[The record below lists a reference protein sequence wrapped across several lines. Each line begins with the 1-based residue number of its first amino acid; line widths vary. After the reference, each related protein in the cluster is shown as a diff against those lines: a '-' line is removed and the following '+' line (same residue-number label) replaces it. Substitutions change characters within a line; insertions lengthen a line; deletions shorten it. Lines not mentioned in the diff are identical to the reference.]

1 MVDGWK
7 YMLANRD
14 VRLIFIIGAL
24 FTLLW
29 SPIQSLLPVL
39 VVDVYQKD
47 SRKYSKF
54 SIRPG
59 KHLIRIS
66 KEGYFDYEEN
76 VTVDAGK
83 TARISYE
90 LKKNAGLLNLTI
102 NPSKA
107 TVYIDA
113 SKESKYTELTPGMHT
128 LKVTHAG
135 YDDYFTEDVEIKLNE
150 TTELTIELI
159 EQFGHLDLKL
169 SPYNAK
175 VYFNDSLAMEL
186 ELPSSIVFDN
196 NTVEFKLKPGTYN
209 VRAEKPFY
217 LTKTLPATIKNKER
231 TDITLTLEAK
241 SRSVA
246 KKRAWMFPGL
256 GHMYADASS
265 KGQKWLILGGAS
277 VIGTAYMGQSFLSNM
292 DAFDIAKANYQAATD
307 PTEIERL
314 RPIYQSAMD
323 DRNMSMIGT
332 AGFGAAYVIVWIWNI
347 FDISSVIPSEI
358 DLKADVHLNKAG
370 QLEASIAF

>member
-1 MVDGWK
+1 
-7 YMLANRD
+7 
-14 VRLIFIIGAL
+14 
-24 FTLLW
+24 
-29 SPIQSLLPVL
+29 
-39 VVDVYQKD
+39 
-47 SRKYSKF
+47 
-54 SIRPG
+54 
-59 KHLIRIS
+59 
-66 KEGYFDYEEN
+66 
-76 VTVDAGK
+76 
-83 TARISYE
+83 
-90 LKKNAGLLNLTI
+90 
-102 NPSKA
+102 
-107 TVYIDA
+107 
-113 SKESKYTELTPGMHT
+113 
-128 LKVTHAG
+128 
-135 YDDYFTEDVEIKLNE
+135 
-150 TTELTIELI
+150 
-159 EQFGHLDLKL
+159 
-169 SPYNAK
+169 
-175 VYFNDSLAMEL
+175 MEL

-256 GHMYADASS
+256 GHMYADAPS

-277 VIGTAYMGQSFLSNM
+277 IIGTAYMGQSFLSNT

-323 DRNMSMIGT
+323 DRNMSLIGT
-332 AGFGAAYVIVWIWNI
+332 AGFGAAYVVVWIWNI
-347 FDISSVIPSEI
+347 FDINSVIPSEI
-358 DLKADVHLNKAG
+358 DLRADIHLNKYG